1 MKFEI
6 FVVDMIEW
14 LVMVDKVMN
23 FEKKVK
29 IVLVGKYVELF
40 DVYFLVVEV
49 FKYLGYV
56 NDVVID
62 LKWVNVVEVIEDNIK
77 EFVGD
82 VDGIIVFGGFG

>member
-1 MKFEI
+1 
-6 FVVDMIEW
+6 MIEW